1 MNLAKYQCMICGR
14 EHLLDQYCVC
24 HTWSFSKP
32 LKDLPL
38 KDPCPYKSYD
48 ELERELAEARE
59 LLEDLVESIYTPSR
73 LGIDSPPNP
82 HWLALNNAKKYISK
96 QKD

>member
-48 ELERELAEARE
+48 ELEQELAEAKI
-59 LLEDLVESIYTPSR
+59 LLSQ
-73 LGIDSPPNP
+73 NP
-82 HWLALNNAKKYISK
+82 IGEASMNKWK
-96 QKD
+96 QMRDDFLERTEK

>member
-1 MNLAKYQCMICGR
+1 MNDKEKIEFQI
-14 EHLLDQYCVC
+14 
-24 HTWSFSKP
+24 SK
-32 LKDLPL
+32 LQVDTMNTIEK
-38 KDPCPYKSYD
+38 
-48 ELERELAEARE
+48 LERELAEARE